1 MNTERRHRG
10 LPGAARLPI
19 LLLIPVLLATGCT
32 VVGPKY
38 KKPTADVSSTW
49 HEIET
54 PSLESDPPVDP
65 EWWKASFEDPVLDRL
80 VELAIEQ
87 NLDLRSAALRVLQAR
102 QSLAIAIGG
111 RYPQSQSLTGEAQ
124 NNTNSDTSTQT
135 YNLGFNL
142 AWEVDFWGKYRLAVQ
157 SAGAR
162 LDASVADYD
171 GAMLSLLAEV
181 AQSYLNIRTFQQ
193 RIDVAKSNITVQEES
208 YRITSAK
215 FDAGDVS
222 SLDVNQSESLLYNTR
237 AQLVG
242 FEQALRQTT
251 NSLAIL
257 LGRPPQDLSDLL
269 GEDREIPDVPP
280 EIAVGMPQ
288 ELIRRR
294 PDIRAAERQLAAQ
307 GAQIGIAVAEL
318 YPHFTIG
325 GSIGMTSQD
334 NLGNLVSSDGFGL
347 NVFGSFQWNIF
358 NYGRLK
364 SNIRLQDARFQELLV
379 SYRSSVLQAQ
389 GEVENAIVAYLKSQE
404 QLAAYGSAAA
414 AAQRAVDVSTIEY
427 ESGSVTYNTVIN
439 TLNSLQRQQDLL
451 ASTQG
456 TVATNLVQ
464 VYKSLGGG
472 WEVRGDQA
480 PDALLPEATKDEMRE
495 RTKAWKEKLP

>member
-1 MNTERRHRG
+1 MHGARA
-10 LPGAARLPI
+10 GAAS
-19 LLLIPVLLATGCT
+19 LLVGLMASVLFATGCT

-38 KKPTADVSSTW
+38 KKPTADVNSAW
-49 HEIET
+49 EEIET
-54 PSLESDPPVDP
+54 PSLDTDPPLDP
-65 EWWKASFEDPVLDRL
+65 EWWKEGFTDPVLDRL
-80 VELAIEQ
+80 VEIAIEQ
-87 NLDLRSAALRVLQAR
+87 NLDLRTAALRVLQAR
-102 QSLAIAIGG
+102 QQLSIAIGG
-111 RYPQSQSLTGEAQ
+111 RYPQSQSATGDAQ
-124 NNTNSDTSTQT
+124 NNTTNDGSTQQ
-135 YNLGFNL
+135 YSLGLNL

-157 SAGAR
+157 SAAAQ

-171 GAMLSLLAEV
+171 GAMISLLAEV
-181 AQSYLNIRTFQQ
+181 AQSYLQIRTLQQ
-193 RIDVAKSNITVQEES
+193 RIDVAKFNLSLQEES
-208 YRITSAK
+208 LRITTAK

-222 SLDVNQSESLLYNTR
+222 SLDVDQSQSLLYNTR
-237 AQLVG
+237 AQLIS
-242 FEQALRQTT
+242 FEQSQRQTT

-269 GEDREIPDVPP
+269 GDGRAIPSVPP

-307 GAQIGIAVAEL
+307 GAQIGIAVSEL
-318 YPHFTIG
+318 YPQFTIG
-325 GSIGMTSQD
+325 GSIGMSSQD
-334 NLGNLVSSDGFGL
+334 GLGNLVNSDGFGL
-347 NVFGSFQWNIF
+347 NLFGSFQWNIF

-364 SNIRLQDARFQELLV
+364 GNIRLQDALFQELLV
-379 SYRSSVLQAQ
+379 GYRSTVLQAQ

-404 QLAAYGSAAA
+404 QLAAYDLAAS

-439 TLNSLQRQQDLL
+439 TLNSLRQQQDLL

-456 TVATNLVQ
+456 AVATNLVQ

-495 RTKAWKEKLP
+495 RVPKAWKKVLE